1 MNRRPCSCLSK
12 QSTLKLY
19 ANSPDIVERFYRRRV
34 WIVSPTILMVTFN
47 MVRTVR
53 KDAHTRRQTGVI
65 QEEVLK
71 LVDDLGRLHKR
82 IENLE
87 KHFDHTVRDVRG
99 IRISSNKIPSRG
111 GRIITIVIGD
121 EEDEV
126 TEAQAPPV
134 ETDQ

>member
-1 MNRRPCSCLSK
+1 
-12 QSTLKLY
+12 
-19 ANSPDIVERFYRRRV
+19 
-34 WIVSPTILMVTFN
+34 MVTFN

-87 KHFDHTVRDVRG
+87 KHFDHTVRDVRD